1 MNRARCEIR
10 AYCALKQAGVCDGGY
25 VPRFYG
31 YALCLNPAAFAP
43 HLDTFWRDFGLPSA
57 ILLEYLPSPLSM
69 NCVTYTPERMAKAVD
84 GIRQVHRAL
93 IEHNDP
99 YPKNIVIISGDSERV
114 IWIDFDV
121 AITYPNDSYIGERE
135 RDWIESETES
145 VVGLGVMLVKAPT
158 SLLPSLVANGF

>member
-1 MNRARCEIR
+1 M
-10 AYCALKQAGVCDGGY
+10 
-25 VPRFYG
+25 PRFYG
-31 YALCLNPAAFAP
+31 YVLCLNPAAFAP

-57 ILLEYLPSPLSM
+57 ILIEYLPNPLLM

-99 YPKNIVIISGDSERV
+99 YPKNIVIISADTERV

-135 RDWIESETES
+135 RDWIEFETES
-145 VVGLGVMLVKAPT
+145 VEGLGVMLVSAPT